1 LFITEFSKKYIEIE
15 TSGVKDKGTVLK
27 QNLVILVP
35 LFAVISGYS
44 WYQYLTDEGLP
55 HILTLPLFVIVF
67 SLTRL
72 RIAVFESSYIRTV
85 RYFTAGAGALIFIHV
100 NEFILES
107 QKVFPALDRY
117 KGDLEFIWY
126 VIGVIFYY
134 VGLRSYFKQLNK
146 LRVDKAEED
155 ATTTIE

>member
-1 LFITEFSKKYIEIE
+1 MFITEFSKKYIEIE
-15 TSGVKDKGTVLK
+15 TSGIKDKGTVLK
-27 QNLVILVP
+27 QNLIILVP
-35 LFAVISGYS
+35 LFAIISGYS

-85 RYFTAGAGALIFIHV
+85 RYFTAGAGALILIHV

-107 QKVFPALDRY
+107 QKVYPALDRY
-117 KGDLEFIWY
+117 KGDLEYIWY
-126 VIGVIFYY
+126 AIGIIFYY
-134 VGLRSYFKQLNK
+134 IGLRSYLK
-146 LRVDKAEED
+146 LIKKPSVDNVEEH